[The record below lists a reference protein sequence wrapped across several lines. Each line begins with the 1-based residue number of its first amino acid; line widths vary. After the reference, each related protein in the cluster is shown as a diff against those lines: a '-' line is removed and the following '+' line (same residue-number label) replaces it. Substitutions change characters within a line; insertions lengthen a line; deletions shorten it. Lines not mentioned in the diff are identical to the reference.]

1 MNAGI
6 TKARVD
12 SLNPRKPLYVE
23 KDATVADVVAMMEQT
38 KSGCILVRDKGA
50 LIGTLSERTILR
62 NLIAMHMEFSHTPV
76 TRLMSTDTHCLYA
89 DDSAEYALNEMT
101 FGGFRNITVLSQV
114 GDPSGILT
122 FEDILDHILAKM
134 HVRLD
139 TEEKK
144 PRSSEKK
151 RAREKQGIDPEDFD
165 RPIGVLD
172 PPAAL
177 CVESGGLLKDA
188 VRQMADRNIGC
199 VMVVRDKK
207 LIGTVT
213 ERFLLYK
220 IAYETP
226 DFDTAKV
233 DDYMR
238 VAPQCLQMHDP
249 ISAAIR
255 ILALHDVRHIPIVN
269 ENGEPVAFTSV
280 RGVIDY
286 IVSFYPDEI
295 INLPPHPM
303 RFGLRDEAGA

>member
-76 TRLMSTDTHCLYA
+76 TRLMSADTHCLYA

-134 HVRLD
+134 HVRID

-144 PRSSEKK
+144 PRSPEKK

-177 CVESGGLLKDA
+177 CVESGSLLKDA
-188 VRQMADRNIGC
+188 VRKMA
-199 VMVVRDKK
+199 
-207 LIGTVT
+207 
-213 ERFLLYK
+213 
-220 IAYETP
+220 
-226 DFDTAKV
+226 
-233 DDYMR
+233 
-238 VAPQCLQMHDP
+238 
-249 ISAAIR
+249 
-255 ILALHDVRHIPIVN
+255 
-269 ENGEPVAFTSV
+269 
-280 RGVIDY
+280 
-286 IVSFYPDEI
+286 
-295 INLPPHPM
+295 
-303 RFGLRDEAGA
+303 